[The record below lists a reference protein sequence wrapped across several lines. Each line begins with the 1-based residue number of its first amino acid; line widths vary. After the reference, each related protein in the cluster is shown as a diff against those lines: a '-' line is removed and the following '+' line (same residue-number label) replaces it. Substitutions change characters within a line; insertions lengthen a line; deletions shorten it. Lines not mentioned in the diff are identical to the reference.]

1 MRIKNMSKQLIEI
14 KEHGESS
21 EKLNLTKDDLEYI
34 ESKKFNPNHK
44 KDIEVTREG
53 VIRNNG
59 PWAGIIKLND
69 GKELNFCTK
78 MKANIFY
85 MLSYL
90 DNFESFRYDHERLI
104 ELEDG
109 KLFFDVIARMMIS
122 EFEQVCKKGLLKK
135 YVRKKENL
143 NYLRGKILIKEQIKK
158 NKIDKSKFFCE
169 YDDLTYD
176 NLENRSILYA
186 INLLINCVHNK
197 KLKFKLNHIQNQIS
211 EEVEFK
217 FVRPIELENVSYN
230 LINNYYEK
238 ILKLAYHIIK
248 SSYAQ
253 GTASNKGLG
262 FNFLVDMNKVYES
275 FITSILRE
283 IIIEDYPH
291 LELVSQ
297 VNLKSLV
304 KEGKK
309 FTTKPDII
317 IKKNNEIKLIIDV
330 KYKVNKI
337 PNGDFYQVLCYLLA
351 IPSAEKAV
359 LLYEKVS
366 DKEGSFSRVH
376 KNIEE
381 DDAPLI
387 VNFEEAD
394 LSSILNEKFNSL
406 DDFKIKIK
414 KHLKKKKIIKDISMI

>member
-1 MRIKNMSKQLIEI
+1 MSKILIEI
-14 KEHGESS
+14 PEYKESS
-21 EKLNLTKDDLEYI
+21 EKVDLSKEDVNYI
-34 ESKKFNPNHK
+34 ESKNFNPGSQK
-44 KDIEVTREG
+44 CIEVTRDG
-53 VIRNNG
+53 HIRNNG
-59 PWAGIIKLND
+59 PWAGIIKLDD
-69 GKELNFCTK
+69 GKELHFLTK

-90 DNFESFRYDHERLI
+90 EDFESFNYDHKRLI
-104 ELEDG
+104 ELEEG
-109 KLFFDVIARMMIS
+109 KLFFDVVARMLIS
-122 EFEQVCKKGLLKK
+122 EFENVFKKGLLKK
-135 YVRKKENL
+135 YVNRRENL
-143 NYLRGKILIKEQIKK
+143 KYFKGRMIIKEQIKK
-158 NKIDKSKFFCE
+158 NIFNKSKFFCE
-169 YDDLTYD
+169 YNDLTY
-176 NLENRSILYA
+176 NNTENKSILYA
-186 INLLINCVHNK
+186 INLLLNCVHNK
-197 KLKFKLNHIQNQIS
+197 DLKFKLKNIQNQLS
-211 EEVEFK
+211 EEIEFK
-217 FVRPIELENVSYN
+217 IIQPSELENLSYN
-230 LINNYYEK
+230 IINNYYEK
-238 ILKLAYHIIK
+238 ILKLSYHIIK

-275 FITSILRE
+275 FITKILKE

-366 DKEGSFSRVH
+366 DKEENYSRVH
-376 KNIEE
+376 KNIYDE
-381 DDAPLI
+381 DAPLI

-394 LSSILNEKFNSL
+394 LASTLNENFDSL